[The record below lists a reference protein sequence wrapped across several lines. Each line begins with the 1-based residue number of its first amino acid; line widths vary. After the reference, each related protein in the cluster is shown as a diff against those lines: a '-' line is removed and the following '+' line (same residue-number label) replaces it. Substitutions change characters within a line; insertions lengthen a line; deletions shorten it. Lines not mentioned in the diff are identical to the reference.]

1 MNVEVPATEVEEYKA
16 DHRGRI
22 NLGAEYGDKKVTV
35 AIIQSES
42 DE

>member
-1 MNVEVPATEVEEYKA
+1 MNVEVPATDVAEYKA

-35 AIIQSES
+35 AVVEV
-42 DE
+42 DEDG